1 MRRWSLLLLV
11 GLAGFLGSAV
21 AGPLR
26 LDDVYPALEAHR
38 YEKVEATYA
47 ELRRSRERNEEGD
60 FLFERFLRE
69 VPWASSLNPAD
80 GSYWPK
86 VDERTQAWV
95 THSPNSY
102 LARMVRAFALAYH
115 AGSVQAQKGS
125 WAEVDRIAA
134 EARRLMD
141 QSKEAG
147 QSDPMW
153 HAINLRVAAAEGAP
167 RSDVRGMVLA
177 AAAVDPYPLRLW
189 QEAALALSPD
199 GGNMDDQ
206 TWLMRLAVQRTRDR
220 EGTAMYARV
229 LNVVF
234 WHFCDCVPGAYGR
247 AGVEWALLNP
257 SFEEWK
263 VRYPHAY
270 SVDLHAATA
279 CLAGD
284 GPVTARLLQHIANT
298 PRKEIWELM
307 GGTGLFKR
315 CQEITVEPE
324 ERKPRAANPLPNA
337 PPSQAAA
344 RILWAPGLG

>member
-1 MRRWSLLLLV
+1 VKRWSLLLLA
-11 GLAGFLGSAV
+11 GLFLWVGSAV
-21 AGPLR
+21 AEPLR
-26 LDDVYPALEAHR
+26 LNEIYRALEAHR
-38 YEKVEATYA
+38 YDEVEATYA
-47 ELRRSRERNEEGD
+47 DLRRSRERNEEGD
-60 FLFERFLRE
+60 FLFESFLRY
-69 VPWASSLNPAD
+69 VPWASSLDPAD

-86 VDERTQAWV
+86 VDEPTQAWV

-102 LARMVRAFALAYH
+102 LAAMVRAFALAYH
-115 AGSVQAQKGS
+115 AGSVQAHKGS
-125 WAEVDRIAA
+125 WTEVDRIAA

-147 QSDPMW
+147 WSDPMW
-153 HAINLRVAAAEGAP
+153 HAINLRVAAVEGAP

-199 GGNMDDQ
+199 GRNLDDQ
-206 TWLMRLAVQRTRDR
+206 TWLMRLAVQRTRDT

-229 LNVVF
+229 LNVVY

-247 AGVEWALLNP
+247 AGVEWSLLNP

-263 VRYPHAY
+263 VRYPRAY
-270 SVDLHAATA
+270 SIDLHAATA
-279 CLAGD
+279 CLARD
-284 GPVTARLLQHIANT
+284 GPATARLLQQIRNT

-315 CQEITVEPE
+315 CQEMTVEPE
-324 ERKPRAANPLPNA
+324 DRQPRAANPLPMVSSSLA
-337 PPSQAAA
+337 TT
-344 RILWAPGLG
+344 RIVESPGLG